1 MLTLTAKVTIGI
13 NEGYDHLNESNLKDS
28 FGTFLY
34 NFLEENED
42 QVGEYISFVV
52 YPIKTIYKKEWGCPN
67 GGEDTITLEATAN
80 PKFVHDLKTWKFH
93 VIKYIELLKKELKQS
108 TVMIQFYETDVQYL
122 Q

>member
-13 NEGYDHLNESNLKDS
+13 NEGYNHSNDSGLKDS
-28 FGTFLY
+28 FGAFLY

-52 YPIKTIYKKEWGCPN
+52 YPTKTIYKNEWGCPD

-93 VIKYIELLKKELKQS
+93 VTKYIELLKKELKQS

-122 Q
+122 V

>member
-28 FGTFLY
+28 FGAFLY
-34 NFLEENED
+34 NFLEENEE

-52 YPIKTIYKKEWGCPN
+52 YPTKTIYKKEWGCPN

>member
-13 NEGYDHLNESNLKDS
+13 NEGYNHSNESNLKDS
-28 FGTFLY
+28 FGAFLY

-52 YPIKTIYKKEWGCPN
+52 YPTKTIYKKEWGCPN

>member
-28 FGTFLY
+28 FGAFLY

-52 YPIKTIYKKEWGCPN
+52 YPTKTIYKKEWGCPN

-108 TVMIQFYETDVQYL
+108 TVMIQFYETDIQYL

>member
-28 FGTFLY
+28 FGAFLY

-52 YPIKTIYKKEWGCPN
+52 YPTKTIYKKEWGCPN

>member
-13 NEGYDHLNESNLKDS
+13 NEGYNHLNESNLKDS
-28 FGTFLY
+28 FGAFLY

-52 YPIKTIYKKEWGCPN
+52 YPTKTIYKKEWGCPN

>member
-1 MLTLTAKVTIGI
+1 MLTLSAKVTIGI

-28 FGTFLY
+28 FNDFLY

-52 YPIKTIYKKEWGCPN
+52 YPTKTIYKKEWGCPN

-93 VIKYIELLKKELKQS
+93 VIKYIELLKEELKQS

>member
-28 FGTFLY
+28 FGAFLY

-52 YPIKTIYKKEWGCPN
+52 YPTKTIYKKEWGCPN

-93 VIKYIELLKKELKQS
+93 VIKYIELLKEELKQY

>member
-28 FGTFLY
+28 FGAFLC
-34 NFLEENED
+34 NFLEENEEL
-42 QVGEYISFVV
+42 VGEYISFVV
-52 YPIKTIYKKEWGCPN
+52 YPTKTIYKKEWGCPN

>member
-13 NEGYDHLNESNLKDS
+13 NEGYDHLNESNVKDS
-28 FGTFLY
+28 FGAFLY

-52 YPIKTIYKKEWGCPN
+52 YPTKTIYKKEWGCPN